1 MKLQTLPTGLLHVNR
16 AFPSSNHSTES
27 SALAF
32 KMTWNRNFSVY
43 SQEKS
48 FQTFVYEASDTANWP
63 LHVNRAFPSSNH
75 STESSA
81 LAFKIMWNR
90 NFSVYSQEKSCLTFV
105 YEASDTANLPL
116 HENRAFP
123 SSNHSTESS
132 ALPFKMMWNRN
143 FSVYSQEKSFQTFV
157 YEASD
162 TANWPLHVNRAFPSL
177 NHSTES
183 SALASKMMWN
193 RNFSVYFQEKSFET
207 FVYEASDTSHWPLH
221 VNRAFPSSNYS
232 TERCALAFEILWNRN
247 FSVYCQGKSCLTFVY
262 EASDTANWRFHVN
275 RAFPSSNHST
285 ESSALAFKMMWNRNF
300 SVYSQEK
307 SFETFV
313 YEASDSANWRLHVNR
328 AFPSSNHS
336 TESSALASKMMWNRN
351 FRVYSQ
357 EKSFETF
364 VYEASDTSHWP
375 LHVNRA
381 FPSSNYSTESCALA
395 FKIMWNRN
403 FSVYCQEKSCLTF
416 VYEASDTANWRLH
429 VNRAFPS
436 SNHSTESSALAFK
449 MMWNRN
455 LSVYSQ
461 EKSFQTFVYE
471 ASDTANWHLH
481 VNRAFPRS
489 NHSTESSAL
498 GFKMMWNRNFS
509 VYSQEKSFQTFV
521 YGASDT
527 ANWPLHVNR
536 AFPSSNHSTE
546 SSALASKMMWNR
558 NFRVYSQEKSC
569 LTFVYE
575 ASDTANWRLHVN
587 SAFPSSNHS
596 TESSAL
602 AFKMMW
608 NQNVSV
614 YSQEKSCLPLSMKLQ
629 TLPIGLCMWTELF
642 LAQIIQQKAVG

>member
-1 MKLQTLPTGLLHVNR
+1 M
-16 AFPSSNHSTES
+16 
-27 SALAF
+27 
-32 KMTWNRNFSVY
+32 MWNRNFSVY

-48 FQTFVYEASDTANWP
+48 CLTFTYEAWDTANWP

-81 LAFKIMWNR
+81 LAFKMMWNRNFSVYSQEKSFQTFVYEASDTSHWPLHVNRALPSSNYSTERCALAFEIMWNR

-105 YEASDTANLPL
+105 YEASDTAN
-116 HENRAFP
+116 
-123 SSNHSTESS
+123 
-132 ALPFKMMWNRN
+132 
-143 FSVYSQEKSFQTFV
+143 
-157 YEASD
+157 
-162 TANWPLHVNRAFPSL
+162 
-177 NHSTES
+177 
-183 SALASKMMWN
+183 
-193 RNFSVYFQEKSFET
+193 
-207 FVYEASDTSHWPLH
+207 
-221 VNRAFPSSNYS
+221 
-232 TERCALAFEILWNRN
+232 
-247 FSVYCQGKSCLTFVY
+247 
-262 EASDTANWRFHVN
+262 WRLHVN

-313 YEASDSANWRLHVNR
+313 YEASDTAN
-328 AFPSSNHS
+328 
-336 TESSALASKMMWNRN
+336 
-351 FRVYSQ
+351 
-357 EKSFETF
+357 
-364 VYEASDTSHWP
+364 WP

-455 LSVYSQ
+455 FSVYSQ

-471 ASDTANWHLH
+471 ASDTSHWPLH
-481 VNRAFPRS
+481 GNRAFPSLNR
-489 NHSTESSAL
+489 STESSAL
-498 GFKMMWNRNFS
+498 AFKMMWNRNFS
-509 VYSQEKSFQTFV
+509 
-521 YGASDT
+521 
-527 ANWPLHVNR
+527 
-536 AFPSSNHSTE
+536 
-546 SSALASKMMWNR
+546 
-558 NFRVYSQEKSC
+558 VYSQEKSC

-587 SAFPSSNHS
+587 RAFPRSNHS

-602 AFKMMW
+602 AFKIMW
-608 NQNVSV
+608 NRNFSV
-614 YSQEKSCLPLSMKLQ
+614 YSQE
-629 TLPIGLCMWTELF
+629 
-642 LAQIIQQKAVG
+642 